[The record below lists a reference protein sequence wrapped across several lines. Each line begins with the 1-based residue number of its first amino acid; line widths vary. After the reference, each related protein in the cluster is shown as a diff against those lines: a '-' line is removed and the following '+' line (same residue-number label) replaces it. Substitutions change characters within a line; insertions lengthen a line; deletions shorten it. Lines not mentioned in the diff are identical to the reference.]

1 MYEMSVEMATD
12 RHVYGEVNSKTG
24 LKKVFI
30 DIRHD
35 VSGAGS
41 RPTLTEL
48 YKRAGYLITLS
59 YAPSWEKKFG
69 REAGWLC
76 RIDQGD
82 VRKTG
87 QQNNHPPQKNRQR
100 EGFEEKRG
108 DEGN

>member
-1 MYEMSVEMATD
+1 MATD

-48 YKRAGYLITLS
+48 YKRAGYLITLT

-69 REAGWLC
+69 RQAGSLR
-76 RIDQGD
+76 RISQEEF
-82 VRKTG
+82 RKTA
-87 QQNNHPPQKNRQR
+87 QKINSRAKKI
-100 EGFEEKRG
+100 GTDADFDEKWG
-108 DEGN
+108 K